1 MGLGLDYQLHRVSV
15 DAAKAYRQFQ
25 KAEKEFSK
33 GNIDSASNHLIKG
46 LDLFATAGDHALKA
60 EDDAYSKA
68 GNEIGKG
75 NQQMQ
80 KSIDEYASGNVD
92 SAEKHCA
99 DALDDY
105 DRALDLIS

>member
-1 MGLGLDYQLHRVSV
+1 MGIDYQLHRVSV

-25 KAEKEFSK
+25 KADKEFNK
-33 GNIDSASNHLIKG
+33 GNVDSASNHLNKG

-60 EDDAYSKA
+60 EDDAYNKA
-68 GNEIGKG
+68 GNEIDKG

-80 KSIDEYASGNVD
+80 KCIDEYASGNVD
-92 SAEKHCA
+92 SAENHYA